1 MDKSLLLVVIFLGA
15 FSLFKAAMLIMVGMA
30 MKPKV
35 DEDGNIVKPVE
46 EEDEEKQPSINEDDR
61 SSGRFFHELK
71 SGCNCIQLTFYAI
84 LRQLKKV
91 SDKMHVCEIFQNLFN
106 YAVRKK

>member
-1 MDKSLLLVVIFLGA
+1 MTAIFGIIGDE
-15 FSLFKAAMLIMVGMA
+15 K
-30 MKPKV
+30 KRPV
-35 DEDGNIVKPVE
+35 DVFFMSQEIRKRVE
-46 EEDEEKQPSINEDDR
+46 

>member
-46 EEDEEKQPSINEDDR
+46 EEGEEKQLSINEDDR
-61 SSGRFFHELK
+61 DFWG
-71 SGCNCIQLTFYAI
+71 NW
-84 LRQLKKV
+84 
-91 SDKMHVCEIFQNLFN
+91 
-106 YAVRKK
+106 

>member
-1 MDKSLLLVVIFLGA
+1 MSQEIRKR
-15 FSLFKAAMLIMVGMA
+15 
-30 MKPKV
+30 
-35 DEDGNIVKPVE
+35 VE
-46 EEDEEKQPSINEDDR
+46 SR
-61 SSGRFFHELK
+61 GRFFHELK
-71 SGCNCIQLTFYAI
+71 SGCDFSQLTFYAI

>member
-1 MDKSLLLVVIFLGA
+1 MTAIFG
-15 FSLFKAAMLIMVGMA
+15 IIG
-30 MKPKV
+30 
-35 DEDGNIVKPVE
+35 DEK
-46 EEDEEKQPSINEDDR
+46 KT
-61 SSGRFFHELK
+61 SSGRFFHEPRNSKASCVQWTFFHELK

>member
-46 EEDEEKQPSINEDDR
+46 EEGEEKQLSVNEDD
-61 SSGRFFHELK
+61 
-71 SGCNCIQLTFYAI
+71 
-84 LRQLKKV
+84 
-91 SDKMHVCEIFQNLFN
+91 SDFWGNW
-106 YAVRKK
+106 

>member
-1 MDKSLLLVVIFLGA
+1 MTAIFG
-15 FSLFKAAMLIMVGMA
+15 IIG
-30 MKPKV
+30 
-35 DEDGNIVKPVE
+35 DEKKRPADVFFMIQEIRKRVA
-46 EEDEEKQPSINEDDR
+46 

-84 LRQLKKV
+84 LRQLKKD